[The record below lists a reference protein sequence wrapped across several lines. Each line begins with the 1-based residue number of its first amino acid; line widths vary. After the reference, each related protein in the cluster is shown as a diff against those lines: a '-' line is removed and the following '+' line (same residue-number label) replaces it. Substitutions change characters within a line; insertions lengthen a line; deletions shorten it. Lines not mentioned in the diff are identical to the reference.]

1 MGQPNEKEDPLY
13 LLDRLDAYEEI
24 LKNEIFSSPE
34 KTFIFLRKIIDEYQS
49 YKKILDKYP
58 RKKFGLSPLRKKT
71 EYKTS
76 KKNNDLNYNKNQL
89 EEISHKFERVN
100 KWIQMAKTP
109 YYHNNLHFIFQKIKG
124 KSKDIV
130 ITNKDLSDA
139 SSSKSNLKK
148 KDKKENEINSR
159 GRKRTNAVNSHL
171 LKKDS
176 SDINIVVNKKIKLKR
191 NNSFN
196 NSSIIANEN
205 EIDNK
210 EEYNDMDNYSDK
222 VIEER
227 IIAFYLNN
235 KSKFLERVF
244 KGPPDSFR
252 WVSWCI
258 INEIPLE
265 RDIHIFNNYL
275 TKDLEKDNKDRIIRD
290 IERTFSDKNINNTEL
305 RKLETSLYNI
315 LKAFWNL
322 DNEVG
327 YCQGMNL
334 IVGFLLLL
342 SNGNELDTFYLL
354 ISNFSS
360 TFKERK
366 KNIFSFR
373 GLFSE
378 EFPLLYFFNFIFDI
392 LLEENLPDVKK
403 HLDEMGITYDLWIGQ
418 WFQTLFTIILPIN
431 WLQRLWDCIYSD
443 NIYFVIKFGIV
454 FTKLIKDDI
463 LGKNEEIDIID
474 FFKDLQKYS
483 LCPENKFLEKKIGYK

>member
-1 MGQPNEKEDPLY
+1 M
-13 LLDRLDAYEEI
+13 
-24 LKNEIFSSPE
+24 
-34 KTFIFLRKIIDEYQS
+34 
-49 YKKILDKYP
+49 
-58 RKKFGLSPLRKKT
+58 
-71 EYKTS
+71 
-76 KKNNDLNYNKNQL
+76 
-89 EEISHKFERVN
+89 
-100 KWIQMAKTP
+100 
-109 YYHNNLHFIFQKIKG
+109 
-124 KSKDIV
+124 
-130 ITNKDLSDA
+130 
-139 SSSKSNLKK
+139 KK

-378 EFPLLYFFNFIFDI
+378 EFPLLYFFYFFFYI
-392 LLEENLPDVKK
+392 LLE
-403 HLDEMGITYDLWIGQ
+403 
-418 WFQTLFTIILPIN
+418 
-431 WLQRLWDCIYSD
+431 
-443 NIYFVIKFGIV
+443 
-454 FTKLIKDDI
+454 
-463 LGKNEEIDIID
+463 
-474 FFKDLQKYS
+474 
-483 LCPENKFLEKKIGYK
+483 